1 MRVNYQGLLNQTL
14 GAVGSTMS
22 TLKFLH
28 SQDPKVIKERE
39 IETQKETDARRQ
51 KEYEDAQKQKEKER
65 VAEVNALKAERHK
78 TIKDIKVDEIYDVA
92 ENMPPSDI
100 NDVKYRADKL
110 NNEYAKLRNI
120 SSHIYDLE
128 PNSGNSNDEE
138 FFDTFA
144 AKKQDFLQQRI
155 GDKMASSLFEKM
167 LTTRDQEEA
176 FKLKKEYLA
185 DRAKRGPDIENK
197 LFMNY
202 NQDLIKRLPDYAN
215 RRAEE
220 KKLFEKGVKK
230 K

>member
-28 SQDPKVIKERE
+28 NQDPTVVE
-39 IETQKETDARRQ
+39 QKTEKA
-51 KEYEDAQKQKEKER
+51 KQKQREEE
-65 VAEVNALKAERHK
+65 ANELKAERHK
-78 TIKDIKVDEIYDVA
+78 TIKDISGDEIRYTV
-92 ENMPPSDI
+92 ENMSPSDI
-100 NDVKYRADKL
+100 NVVKNRTDKL

-120 SSHIYDLE
+120 SSRIYDLE

-138 FFDTFA
+138 IFDKFA
-144 AKKQDFLQQRI
+144 AKRQDFLQQRI
-155 GDKMASSLFEKM
+155 GDRMASSLFEKM
-167 LTTRDQEEA
+167 ITTRDQEEA

-185 DRAKRGPDIENK
+185 DRAKRGPDIDNISLDRK
-197 LFMNY
+197 IKDMS
-202 NQDLIKRLPDYAN
+202 KRLPDYAD
-215 RRAEE
+215 RRAED